1 VGDTYDFD
9 DYAHTGKWGEMTM
22 VDYLWLWS
30 ELLIRW
36 VHVIA
41 GIAWIGSSFYFIA
54 LDLSLKPGKALP
66 AQAHGQAWQ
75 VHGGGFYNMV
85 KYLVSPSQM
94 PDELTWFKWEA
105 YATWISGF
113 ALLTVI
119 YYTSAGLYMI
129 DLEILDIEPWQAV
142 AISLAGIGL
151 GWGFYDGMCR
161 SPLGRSDKG
170 LALAGFVFLVFL
182 AWGYTQI
189 FSARGA
195 FVQIGVT
202 IGTIMVANVLMVII
216 PGQKRVVA
224 ALRAG
229 DAPDPRYGMRG
240 KQRSLH
246 NNYLTLPVIFVMIG
260 GHYPAI
266 FATHYAWVILALVLV
281 VGAVIRHFFNTKHKG
296 DPAPWWTWGV
306 AAGLTL
312 AAIFLSYAGAPVRTV
327 DQASYDA
334 QEFGT
339 GAVLH
344 TAAIELVNERCSI
357 CHAAVPQWDGL
368 AFAPKGVI
376 LETERDIM
384 AKIDD
389 IFWQVSASHAMPPG
403 NVIWLDDEERM
414 MLAKWREMVKG
425 AADGG

>member
-1 VGDTYDFD
+1 MQ
-9 DYAHTGKWGEMTM
+9 DY
-22 VDYLWLWS
+22 VWLWS

-54 LDLSLKPGKALP
+54 LDLSLKPGRELP
-66 AQAHGQAWQ
+66 EQAHGQAWQ

-85 KYLVSPSQM
+85 KYLVAPSRM

-105 YATWISGF
+105 YGTWISGF

-119 YYTSAGLYMI
+119 YYTGAGLYMI
-129 DLEILDIEPWQAV
+129 DLEILDLEPWQAV
-142 AISLAGIGL
+142 AISLAGIAV
-151 GWGFYDGMCR
+151 GWAFYDGMCR
-161 SPLGRSDKG
+161 SPLGRSDRA
-170 LALAGFVFLVFL
+170 LALAGFVFLVIL
-182 AWGYTQI
+182 AWLYTQI

-195 FVQIGVT
+195 FVQMGVT

-216 PGQKRVVA
+216 PGQKKVVA

-229 DAPDPRYGMRG
+229 DAPDPRYGARG

-266 FATHYAWVILALVLV
+266 FATSDGWAILAIVLV
-281 VGAVIRHFFNTKHKG
+281 IGAVIRHFFNTKHKG
-296 DPAPWWTWGV
+296 DPAPWWTWIV
-306 AAGLTL
+306 AAALTIM
-312 AAIFLSYAGAPVRTV
+312 AVFLSHAGAPIR
-327 DQASYDA
+327 QLDA
-334 QEFGT
+334 AANETPEFES
-339 GAVLH
+339 GAALH
-344 TAAIELVNERCSI
+344 LAAIELVTDRCSI
-357 CHAAVPQWDGL
+357 CHATVPQWEGL

-384 AKIDD
+384 AHIDA
-389 IFWQVSASHAMPPG
+389 IYWQVAASHAMPPG
-403 NVIWLDDEERM
+403 NVIWVDTEERL
-414 MLAKWREMVKG
+414 MLAKWHTMIKNG
-425 AADGG
+425 DYNG

>member
-1 VGDTYDFD
+1 
-9 DYAHTGKWGEMTM
+9 MQ
-22 VDYLWLWS
+22 DYLWLWS

-54 LDLSLKPGKALP
+54 LDLSLKPGRELP
-66 AQAHGQAWQ
+66 DQAHGQAWQ
-75 VHGGGFYNMV
+75 VHGGGFYNLV
-85 KYLVSPSQM
+85 KYLVAPSKM
-94 PDELTWFKWEA
+94 PEELTWFKWEA

-129 DLEILDIEPWQAV
+129 DFEILDIEPWQAV
-142 AISLAGIGL
+142 TISLVGIAI

-161 SPLGRSDKG
+161 SPLGRSDTA
-170 LALAGFVFLVFL
+170 LAAAGFVFLVAL

-195 FVQIGVT
+195 FVQMGVT

-216 PGQKRVVA
+216 PGQKKVVT

-229 DAPDPRYGMRG
+229 AAPDPRYGVRG

-266 FATHYAWVILALVLV
+266 FATDYAWVILALVLV
-281 VGAVIRHFFNTKHKG
+281 IGALIRHFFNTKHKG
-296 DPAPWWTWGV
+296 DPPPWWVWF
-306 AAGLTL
+306 AASGLTIM
-312 AAIFLSYAGAPVRTV
+312 AMVLSHAGAPLRQV
-327 DQASYDA
+327 DQAAYEDY
-334 QEFGT
+334 EFGT
-339 GAVLH
+339 GAQLH
-344 TAAIELVNERCSI
+344 LAAVELVTERCAI
-357 CHAAVPQWDGL
+357 CHAHEPQWDGM
-368 AFAPKGVI
+368 AFAPKGLVLENEADI
-376 LETERDIM
+376 LAAVDG
-384 AKIDD
+384 
-389 IFWQVSASHAMPPG
+389 IFWQAAASHAMPPG
-403 NVIWLDDEERM
+403 NVIWVDDEERL
-414 MLAKWREMVKG
+414 MLANWRAMLRGDAGPQGRAGDRREST
-425 AADGG
+425 ADDG

>member
-1 VGDTYDFD
+1 
-9 DYAHTGKWGEMTM
+9 MQ
-22 VDYLWLWS
+22 DYLWLWS

-54 LDLSLKPGKALP
+54 LDLSLKPGRELP

-85 KYLVSPSQM
+85 KYLVAPSKM

-129 DLEILDIEPWQAV
+129 DLDILDIEPWQAV
-142 AISLAGIGL
+142 AISVVGLVL
-151 GWGFYDGMCR
+151 GWGIYDGMCR
-161 SPLGRSDKG
+161 SPLGRSDMA
-170 LALAGFVFLVFL
+170 LALAGFVFIVAL
-182 AWGYTQI
+182 AWGYAQI

-216 PGQKRVVA
+216 PGQRKVVDV
-224 ALRAG
+224 LRAG
-229 DAPDPRYGMRG
+229 GDPDPRYGARG

-260 GHYPAI
+260 GHYPAV
-266 FATHYAWVILALVLV
+266 FATDYAWVILALVLV
-281 VGAVIRHFFNTKHKG
+281 IGAVVRHFFNTKHKG
-296 DPAPWWTWGV
+296 DPAPWWTWAV

-312 AAIFLSYAGAPVRTV
+312 AAIFLSQAGAPTRSV
-327 DQASYDA
+327 DQAAYEEYD
-334 QEFGT
+334 FGQ
-339 GAVLH
+339 GADLH
-344 TAAIELVNERCSI
+344 LAAIELVTERCSV
-357 CHAAVPQWDGL
+357 CHAAEPQWEGL

-376 LETERDIM
+376 LETEKDIM
-384 AKIDD
+384 ANVDG
-389 IFWQVSASHAMPPG
+389 IFWQVAASHAMPPG
-403 NVIWLDDEERM
+403 NVIWVESEERL
-414 MLAKWREMVKG
+414 MLAKWREMLNGG
-425 AADGG
+425 ADDS